1 MKKVLKWIVLV
12 YLGEFFVSTFISGLL
27 IKIEIIRECLKN
39 PSATSMYDTA
49 LTVGYELYPKW
60 LFRKL

>member
-12 YLGEFFVSTFISGLL
+12 YLGGFFVSTFISGLL
-27 IKIEIIRECLKN
+27 IKIEIIREYLKN
-39 PSATSMYDTA
+39 PSVSMYDA
-49 LTVGYELYPKW
+49 GKAVGYELYPQC